1 MRELLAFG
9 ENTYSQAGED
19 GILAEVC
26 RRLDIHKG
34 VYVDI
39 GAHDGRFMSNTER
52 LRECGWRGVNIDCN
66 EQRLAE
72 LRENLARFPG
82 NTALCAE
89 VAGENAGSLVQWNGV
104 DFVDIDVDGPELQI
118 WRAIPDDGPTVTLM
132 EIDPLDKLGDL
143 REHSAEKRL
152 SSFSSMVALGEAKGY
167 RLVSYTGL
175 NCLFA
180 KADLASVV
188 LSPVPDAASLYLDGA
203 ASTYYRQH
211 VKVRSDAR
219 SKLRCWSQS
228 YSSGFL
234 QAKKWSHAHS

>member
-118 WRAIPDDGPTVTLM
+118 WRGMPDDILPSVMLV
-132 EIDPLDKLGDL
+132 EIDPRDALGEM
-143 REHSAEKRL
+143 REHSGERRL
-152 SSFSSMVALGEAKGY
+152 SSFSSMVAYGESKRY
-167 RLVSYTGL
+167 RLVAYTGL
-175 NCLFA
+175 NCLFVKEDLTPKVFRQCPSPAELYMDA
-180 KADLASVV
+180 KTRAQ
-188 LSPVPDAASLYLDGA
+188 
-203 ASTYYRQH
+203 YRRW
-211 VKVRSDAR
+211 VRVRSDAAMQ
-219 SKLRCWSQS
+219 LRV
-228 YSSGFL
+228 
-234 QAKKWSHAHS
+234 WSHDYR